1 MRDLVLVLSDVAAT
15 APWVAGGVLM
25 LRTFLIHL
33 RAHAIVQDV
42 IADIRLRRT
51 LRRMKRF
58 GSGDKRIRKLIED
71 DHRRRSIGRR

>member
-1 MRDLVLVLSDVAAT
+1 
-15 APWVAGGVLM
+15 M

-42 IADIRLRRT
+42 IDDIRLRLT

-58 GSGDKRIRKLIED
+58 GSGDKRIRKLIEE
-71 DHRRRSIGRR
+71 DHRRRASGVR